1 MIKSIIN
8 SLDKNLKKKIFLF
21 IIFSVGMTLIE
32 SATVASMVPVVQI
45 IIDNIK
51 INFLQNLN
59 LLYELEYSKRV
70 LIALIFLISIFLI
83 KNLALSFFTIW
94 QFNFFKQFELNLS
107 SKLFSKYINQNY
119 SFYLK
124 NNSGVLS
131 NNVMYEVGGVK
142 SYLKS
147 ACTLFSESIL
157 FVTILV
163 LLLYL
168 EPTATIF
175 LFFILTSLSILA
187 YFFIAKKIKS
197 WGKKRFE
204 YQGISNKNIIESLEG
219 IKIIKF
225 FSSELNIIKRFYS
238 NISRTLEF
246 RKKYELIN
254 EFPRIFYE
262 TIGILCFCLLVFFL
276 LYLNRVEDL
285 IVTASLFLTATLRI
299 LPSITRISRSYQTL
313 LSSNASVKK
322 VYEHLQLEVD
332 KKIHT
337 KEKLQFDKKIEIK
350 NISFKFEN
358 NHEKILKN
366 IDIKISKGEKIG
378 IIGPSGCGK
387 STLLDLLTGIIKTN
401 HGSISIDD
409 RLLNETTIQKW
420 LNNIG
425 VVGQNTFLLDDTIA
439 NNIKFFSEEENI
451 QLKECLEI
459 VDFYDHVKNLESG
472 FETITGERGT
482 KFSGGQRQRI
492 AIARSIFRNPEVF
505 IFDEATSAIDEKS
518 EKIIFN
524 NLFERFSKNTFIVVA
539 HKFSMLKNFD
549 RIFIMDQGQI
559 IKEGNYN
566 EIF

>member
-8 SLDKNLKKKIFLF
+8 SLDKNLKKKIYLF

-70 LIALIFLISIFLI
+70 LIALIFLISIFFI

-204 YQGISNKNIIESLEG
+204 
-219 IKIIKF
+219 
-225 FSSELNIIKRFYS
+225 
-238 NISRTLEF
+238 
-246 RKKYELIN
+246 
-254 EFPRIFYE
+254 
-262 TIGILCFCLLVFFL
+262 
-276 LYLNRVEDL
+276 
-285 IVTASLFLTATLRI
+285 
-299 LPSITRISRSYQTL
+299 
-313 LSSNASVKK
+313 
-322 VYEHLQLEVD
+322 
-332 KKIHT
+332 
-337 KEKLQFDKKIEIK
+337 
-350 NISFKFEN
+350 
-358 NHEKILKN
+358 
-366 IDIKISKGEKIG
+366 
-378 IIGPSGCGK
+378 
-387 STLLDLLTGIIKTN
+387 
-401 HGSISIDD
+401 
-409 RLLNETTIQKW
+409 
-420 LNNIG
+420 
-425 VVGQNTFLLDDTIA
+425 
-439 NNIKFFSEEENI
+439 
-451 QLKECLEI
+451 
-459 VDFYDHVKNLESG
+459 
-472 FETITGERGT
+472 
-482 KFSGGQRQRI
+482 
-492 AIARSIFRNPEVF
+492 
-505 IFDEATSAIDEKS
+505 
-518 EKIIFN
+518 
-524 NLFERFSKNTFIVVA
+524 
-539 HKFSMLKNFD
+539 
-549 RIFIMDQGQI
+549 
-559 IKEGNYN
+559 
-566 EIF
+566 